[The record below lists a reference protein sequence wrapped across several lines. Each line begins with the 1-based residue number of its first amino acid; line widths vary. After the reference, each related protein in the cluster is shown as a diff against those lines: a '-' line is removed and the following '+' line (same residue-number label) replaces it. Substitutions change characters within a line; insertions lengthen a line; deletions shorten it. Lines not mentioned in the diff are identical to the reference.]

1 MEFTY
6 VTSGPAGFF
15 RLAGGLT
22 VGARFDDLRTAIG
35 AFPDTRVRGIFL
47 DLGRT
52 TQLDCA
58 GIGELIRL
66 RALVMG
72 AGRTFGLLNV
82 GDRPRRLLEM
92 ARLDALLGLYDNTTD
107 ALRSVAHA
115 TNRSASDMP
124 MSSFTLLRSPLAVT
138 REATP
143 VMC

>member
-22 VGARFDDLRTAIG
+22 VDARFDDLRAAIG
-35 AFPDTRVRGIFL
+35 AFPDRRVRGIFL

-66 RALVMG
+66 RALAIA
-72 AGRTFGLLNV
+72 AGRTFGLVNV
-82 GDRPRRLLEM
+82 GHRPRRLLEI

-107 ALRSVAHA
+107 ALRSVAPA
-115 TNRSASDMP
+115 TNRGASGITR
-124 MSSFTLLRSPLAVT
+124 SSFTLLRSPLAVS
-138 REATP
+138 REATT
-143 VMC
+143 